1 MFERPGEKTAAGT
14 VAAKTIRLERPEDIV
29 FIGAAAILRGDI
41 TGKADIAIGGRV
53 EGIVDLP
60 DNDANIAETGETRG
74 GILANNVN
82 IRGTVKG
89 DVQARRKVTVFATGY
104 VEGLIAAPRLKIEDG
119 TKLNGRIDICGAPAP
134 PPVKPTKA

>member
-1 MFERPGEKTAAGT
+1 MTCSERPGEKTAAGT
-14 VAAKTIRLERPEDIV
+14 VAAKTIRAERGEDIL

-82 IRGTVKG
+82 IRGTVQG
-89 DVQARRKVTVFATGY
+89 DVQARR
-104 VEGLIAAPRLKIEDG
+104 R
-119 TKLNGRIDICGAPAP
+119 
-134 PPVKPTKA
+134 